1 MISQKLIGLLSLSFS
16 MSLVIAQKHADSVYI
31 DSKVWSRDAN
41 RKIQYSNWQSFGCI
55 TVDSLRHFN
64 PNTSTPFDA
73 YGGDASEQFIAK
85 NFFYTV
91 QKNKRWWIVD
101 PAGNAYLN
109 IAVNGVRLGKSP
121 NNEQAFATKF
131 KTNNSWIQ
139 ATQNIMLNAGFNG
152 TGSWSDIETIKAYN
166 VNNPKPIVYS
176 TQLSLLG
183 TFAQKEKKASGS
195 KEYPVLAYIFNPN
208 FKNFCFEK
216 AKELAKD
223 KDDANLFGHF
233 SDNELPFQENI
244 LKLFIDINNPADS
257 AYLLAA
263 KWAKDMAINIDNITK
278 EQKEKF
284 SGFVA
289 ERYYQ
294 TMAEAI
300 KQSDPNHLYLGS
312 RLHASAK
319 NNPYILAAAEK
330 YVDIISINYYGNWA
344 VTEAHRQQW
353 LQLKRPFIIT
363 EFYTKGEDSKMGNMT
378 GAGWLVKTQED
389 RGIHYQNFC
398 INLLQMSN
406 CVGWHWFR
414 YQDNDPNDASADPS
428 NNDANKGIVN
438 VYYEVYNSLIK
449 RMQQLNINAYQLIKY
464 FNQNNGK

>member
-1 MISQKLIGLLSLSFS
+1 
-16 MSLVIAQKHADSVYI
+16 
-31 DSKVWSRDAN
+31 
-41 RKIQYSNWQSFGCI
+41 
-55 TVDSLRHFN
+55 
-64 PNTSTPFDA
+64 
-73 YGGDASEQFIAK
+73 
-85 NFFYTV
+85 
-91 QKNKRWWIVD
+91 
-101 PAGNAYLN
+101 
-109 IAVNGVRLGKSP
+109 
-121 NNEQAFATKF
+121 
-131 KTNNSWIQ
+131 
-139 ATQNIMLNAGFNG
+139 
-152 TGSWSDIETIKAYN
+152 
-166 VNNPKPIVYS
+166 
-176 TQLSLLG
+176 
-183 TFAQKEKKASGS
+183 
-195 KEYPVLAYIFNPN
+195 
-208 FKNFCFEK
+208 
-216 AKELAKD
+216 
-223 KDDANLFGHF
+223 
-233 SDNELPFQENI
+233 
-244 LKLFIDINNPADS
+244 
-257 AYLLAA
+257 
-263 KWAKDMAINIDNITK
+263 
-278 EQKEKF
+278 
-284 SGFVA
+284 
-289 ERYYQ
+289 
-294 TMAEAI
+294 MAEAI